1 MSDKHCN
8 CGRCHCCNGYV
19 QDADNPNRY
28 VNLETG
34 KEQRIDKKKW
44 KLDWLILWFLI
55 AFVLTQYVENKGKS
69 NPNPNKKNPQ
79 TLVR

>member
-1 MSDKHCN
+1 MSDKHCD

-19 QDADNPNRY
+19 QDAKNANRY

-34 KEQRIDKKKW
+34 KERKLDKKKW

-55 AFVLTQYVENKGKS
+55 ALFFRHYGQIKPV
-69 NPNPNKKNPQ
+69 KNPVQ
-79 TLVR
+79 LRQSSRSLVN